1 MTVLNF
7 VIIVIVI
14 LLTSCVVGSSGK
26 IIMSLV
32 GARLN
37 DSSPLSFGTHE
48 RLQISYAHRVVLMVF
63 LTVVITFTVG
73 GNLMTIVVMRLD
85 KRLRSQPVS
94 SLYIASLAGADLLV
108 GSVVMTFMLLYTIT
122 FNGRWVFGSVMCTI
136 WTCVDYLSCTASLT
150 NVFLIAV
157 DRYRSVSQP
166 LKAMRRRTR
175 RRASLFLL
183 MAWLVPA
190 FFWISVICLMRVKTD
205 ARRPLDRND
214 SFVPLS
220 KKPEYD
226 MSVVCDTKWDPPEL
240 AVVGVVIM
248 FYIPLAAILILFG
261 LIMCVLRRHMIAMTG
276 RRTLSLGNDSSDD
289 AAACRQRDDLENLVS
304 EKSRRVT
311 ANATATTST
320 STTATTTT
328 ASTICVQA
336 VDVVTKETNSP
347 TLTSCLRTNRKRP
360 FDKRRSGSAPTL
372 QRTNIEST
380 PSIRICS
387 RNSETR
393 IYAPRDHSEV
403 TSFESKEGSST
414 CSDSTREPLHW
425 ARNMHY
431 EVPRY
436 QRYASQLRAQRQDS
450 LQEVRLRQQIKAAR
464 ILGAI
469 TGFLLLCW
477 IPFSVM
483 LAIKAFC
490 SDCLSQRTF
499 DIAIWINYINSGI
512 NPIIYC
518 LCNSQYRQAFLKLA
532 RRVRC
537 SCLTGDSSL
546 CD

>member
-1 MTVLNF
+1 
-7 VIIVIVI
+7 
-14 LLTSCVVGSSGK
+14 
-26 IIMSLV
+26 MSLV

-48 RLQISYAHRVVLMVF
+48 RFQISYSHRVVLMVF

-73 GNLMTIVVMRLD
+73 GNLLTIVVMRLD

-166 LKAMRRRTR
+166 LKAMRCRTR

-183 MAWLVPA
+183 MAWLIPA
-190 FFWISVICLMRVKTD
+190 VFWISVICLMRVKMD
-205 ARRPLDRND
+205 ARRPVDGND
-214 SFVPLS
+214 SLIPLQS
-220 KKPEYD
+220 KKPEHD
-226 MSVVCDTKWDPPEL
+226 TSVVCDTKWDPPEL

-248 FYIPLAAILILFG
+248 FYMPLAAILILFA

-276 RRTLSLGNDSSDD
+276 RRTLSLGNESSDD
-289 AAACRQRDDLENLVS
+289 ASTCRQRDDLEILVS
-304 EKSRRVT
+304 EKNRRVT
-311 ANATATTST
+311 TNATT
-320 STTATTTT
+320 TTAATTTTT
-328 ASTICVQA
+328 ASTICVHA
-336 VDVVTKETNSP
+336 VSVVTKETNSP
-347 TLTSCLRTNRKRP
+347 TLTSCLRTNRKRKCE
-360 FDKRRSGSAPTL
+360 KRRSGSAPSL
-372 QRTNIEST
+372 QRASIERA

-393 IYAPRDHSEV
+393 IYAPRDHTEV

-414 CSDSTREPLHW
+414 CSDSTREPVHW

-431 EVPRY
+431 EVPLY

-537 SCLTGDSSL
+537 SCLTGDSPR